1 MNRSELKN
9 QAKEMLRGKWLIVI
23 LAFVVVEAATA
34 SSSLT
39 FIHPIFGA
47 FSIITILL
55 IPIGVGHAH
64 LHYNIALGKQEDIGD
79 LLEPF
84 TQTKYVRALIG
95 ALLMVVYIIGWSL
108 LFLIPGII
116 KAFAYSQTFFILQ
129 DPEFKDLTGD
139 EAITK
144 SREMMNG
151 HKMEFF
157 ILSLSF
163 IGWYI
168 LVGLTFGILL
178 LYVAPYVQQTM
189 AQYYLKLK
197 SEY

>member
-1 MNRSELKN
+1 
-9 QAKEMLRGKWLIVI
+9 
-23 LAFVVVEAATA
+23 
-34 SSSLT
+34 
-39 FIHPIFGA
+39 
-47 FSIITILL
+47 
-55 IPIGVGHAH
+55 
-64 LHYNIALGKQEDIGD
+64 
-79 LLEPF
+79 
-84 TQTKYVRALIG
+84 
-95 ALLMVVYIIGWSL
+95 MVVYIIGWSL